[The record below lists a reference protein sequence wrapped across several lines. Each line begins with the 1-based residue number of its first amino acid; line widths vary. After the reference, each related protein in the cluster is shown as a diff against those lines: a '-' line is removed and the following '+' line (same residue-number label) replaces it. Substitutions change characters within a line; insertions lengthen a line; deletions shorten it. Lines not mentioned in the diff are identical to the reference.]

1 MAGATEA
8 RGGKEP
14 RGVQLDKAAGCSRVH
29 ALPVHSHGEKP
40 TCQRPQ
46 LLRRVQICRQFV
58 FVFFCW
64 VKVFLI
70 NFCLLA
76 DLLNLKGKL
85 IVRE

>member
-40 TCQRPQ
+40 TCQRTQ
-46 LLRRVQICRQFV
+46 LLRRVQIRRQFV
-58 FVFFCW
+58 VL
-64 VKVFLI
+64 LI
-70 NFCLLA
+70 LLGLSFS
-76 DLLNLKGKL
+76 LLTFAYYR
-85 IVRE
+85 VATRSE